1 MKEIKARLYHLCEKY
16 VDERIETSRLA
27 IEAAQESANE
37 EGKSSVGDKY
47 ETGRAMAQ
55 LEIEKNTYQ
64 LAEALKLKQTLS
76 QIRIDDTPKSI
87 QPGSLVVTDRAILF
101 IAVSIGKL
109 SLDGITYLVTG
120 PAAPLAQKLMGSTVG
135 ASHVFNGESYT
146 VKELH

>member
-16 VDERIETSRLA
+16 VDARIETSRLA

-76 QIRIDDTPKSI
+76 EIRIDDTPASI

-101 IAVSIGKL
+101 IAVSIGKV
-109 SLDGITYLVTG
+109 SVDGITYLVTG
-120 PAAPLAQKLMGSTVG
+120 PTAPLAQKVMGSAVG
-135 ASHVFNGESYT
+135 ESRVFNGETYT